1 MTMARAARAGRPGAF
16 ASPLRVR
23 LTGLLCGLAVGSVP
37 VLAGGQPAAT
47 PRSPA
52 ATAAPAAAV
61 SEVART
67 ADSIA
72 VAPLRRGDAIL
83 VSFSTARAV
92 TPAVEEAIAS
102 GLPTTF
108 TYDVEL
114 RRPSTFWFDKL
125 MASARIAVT
134 VRFDPLTRR
143 YHVTLLQDGRVAED
157 RTTDRVDDVRRWV
170 SVFRDLPLFTTRELQ
185 ERTAYDVRVRG
196 RTSPRHTWS
205 FWPWARSSAHGS
217 AGFTFAP

>member
-1 MTMARAARAGRPGAF
+1 MTIGCAALAGRRR
-16 ASPLRVR
+16 SPDWPRRAWLA
-23 LTGLLCGLAVGSVP
+23 GLWFGLAGGLAPVP
-37 VLAGGQPAAT
+37 AGGQPA
-47 PRSPA
+47 P
-52 ATAAPAAAV
+52 APAVAADGTI
-61 SEVART
+61 R
-67 ADSIA
+67 
-72 VAPLRRGDAIL
+72 VAPLRRGDAIF

-92 TPAVEEAIAS
+92 TPAIEQAIAS

-134 VRFDPLTRR
+134 VRFVPLTRR

-157 RTTDRVDDVRRWV
+157 RTTDRVDEVQRWV
-170 SVFRDLPLFTTRELQ
+170 SVFEGLPLFTTRELQ
-185 ERTAYDVRVRG
+185 EHTAYDVRVRG

-205 FWPWARSSAHGS
+205 FWPWARPSAHGS
-217 AGFTFAP
+217 AGFTFVP

>member
-1 MTMARAARAGRPGAF
+1 MTIAGAALAGRRR
-16 ASPLRVR
+16 SPDWRRRAR
-23 LTGLLCGLAVGSVP
+23 LAGLLCGLAGGFAP
-37 VLAGGQPAAT
+37 VAAGAQPAASEAK
-47 PRSPA
+47 PGA
-52 ATAAPAAAV
+52 ADGTI
-61 SEVART
+61 T
-67 ADSIA
+67 
-72 VAPLRRGDAIL
+72 VAPLRRGDAIC

-92 TPAVEEAIAS
+92 TPAVEQAIAS

-157 RTTDRVDDVRRWV
+157 RTTDRVDEVRRWV
-170 SVFRDLPLFTTRELQ
+170 SVFDGLPLFTTRELQ
-185 ERTAYDVRVRG
+185 QHTAYDVRVRA

-205 FWPWARSSAHGS
+205 FWPWARPSAHGS
-217 AGFTFAP
+217 AGFTFVP

>member
-1 MTMARAARAGRPGAF
+1 MTVAGAALARRSGWPRGGR
-16 ASPLRVR
+16 RTR
-23 LTGLLCGLAVGSVP
+23 LAGLLCGLAGGFAAVV
-37 VLAGGQPAAT
+37 AGAQPAAPGT
-47 PRSPA
+47 RPVA
-52 ATAAPAAAV
+52 AEGT
-61 SEVART
+61 
-67 ADSIA
+67 IA
-72 VAPLRRGDAIL
+72 VAPLRRGDAIF

-92 TPAVEEAIAS
+92 TPAVEQAIAS

-157 RTTDRVDDVRRWV
+157 RTTDRVDEVRRWV
-170 SVFRDLPLFTTRELQ
+170 SVFDGLPLVATRELQ
-185 ERTAYDVRVRG
+185 QHTAYDVRVRG

-205 FWPWARSSAHGS
+205 FWPWARPSAHGS
-217 AGFTFAP
+217 AGFTFVP

>member
-1 MTMARAARAGRPGAF
+1 MTMALAARARRSRSPDRPRRA
-16 ASPLRVR
+16 R
-23 LTGLLCGLAVGSVP
+23 LAGLLWG
-37 VLAGGQPAAT
+37 LAGGF
-47 PRSPA
+47 
-52 ATAAPAAAV
+52 APAAVVGQAV
-61 SEVART
+61 APAAEGHGT
-67 ADSIA
+67 IA
-72 VAPLRRGDAIL
+72 VAPQARGDSIL

-92 TPAVEEAIAS
+92 TPAIEQSIAS

-125 MASARIAVT
+125 VASARIAVT

-157 RTTDRVDDVRRWV
+157 RTTDRLEDMQRWV
-170 SVFRDLPLFTTRELQ
+170 SVFERLPLFTTRELQ
-185 ERTAYDVRVRG
+185 EHTAYDVRVRG

-205 FWPWARSSAHGS
+205 FWPWARPSAHGS
-217 AGFTFAP
+217 AGFTFVP

>member
-1 MTMARAARAGRPGAF
+1 MRIARAARLA
-16 ASPLRVR
+16 
-23 LTGLLCGLAVGSVP
+23 GLLCGLAGGFAP
-37 VLAGGQPAAT
+37 VLVSGQAKT
-47 PRSPA
+47 PGTPS
-52 ATAAPAAAV
+52 V
-61 SEVART
+61 G
-67 ADSIA
+67 ADGSIA
-72 VAPLRRGDAIL
+72 VAPLRRGDAIC

-92 TPAVEEAIAS
+92 TPAVEQAIAS

-157 RTTDRVDDVRRWV
+157 RTTDRVDEVRRWV
-170 SVFRDLPLFTTRELQ
+170 SVFEGLPLFTTRELQ
-185 ERTAYDVRVRG
+185 QHTAYDVRVRG

-205 FWPWARSSAHGS
+205 FWPWARPSAHGS
-217 AGFTFAP
+217 AGFTFVP

>member
-1 MTMARAARAGRPGAF
+1 MTMAGAALARRGRLPDWRRRA
-16 ASPLRVR
+16 RVA
-23 LTGLLCGLAVGSVP
+23 GLLGG
-37 VLAGGQPAAT
+37 LAGGFAPVPGAGQSVTPAAGSDGT
-47 PRSPA
+47 
-52 ATAAPAAAV
+52 
-61 SEVART
+61 
-67 ADSIA
+67 IA
-72 VAPLRRGDAIL
+72 VAPQTRGDSIL

-92 TPAVEEAIAS
+92 TPAVEQSIAS

-125 MASARIAVT
+125 VASARIAVT

-157 RTTDRVDDVRRWV
+157 RTTDRVEDVQRWV
-170 SVFRDLPLFTTRELQ
+170 SVFERLPLFTTRELQ
-185 ERTAYDVRVRG
+185 LRTAYDVRVRG

-205 FWPWARSSAHGS
+205 FWPWARPSAHGS
-217 AGFTFAP
+217 AGFTFVP